1 MGCDPTGKVT
11 QLHSFVSLCC
21 THKHNPVHSD
31 HQHGWPSSS
40 HSFLSTPLMNHWQ
53 DPYALNPLS
62 CKLAAKQ
69 KQSKTPACSFY
80 VILVFMKQALFSR
93 HLMGRFGLAG
103 SIRKDSHRLI
113 RHGLS
118 VCFGS
123 LPAGP
128 VPSQWVAIQV
138 SKQLIEEQG
147 VRQQMTLSLDMS

>member
-1 MGCDPTGKVT
+1 MRPHRESHTAALFCISLLHPQT
-11 QLHSFVSLCC
+11 QPCPFRPSTWLAKFISFFSLNTADEPLAGSICPEPSQLQIGSEAKAIKNPSMFILCHSF
-21 THKHNPVHSD
+21 
-31 HQHGWPSSS
+31 
-40 HSFLSTPLMNHWQ
+40 
-53 DPYALNPLS
+53 
-62 CKLAAKQ
+62 
-69 KQSKTPACSFY
+69 
-80 VILVFMKQALFSR
+80 VFMKQALFSR

>member
-21 THKHNPVHSD
+21 THKHNP
-31 HQHGWPSSS
+31 GPFRPSTWLAKFISFFS
-40 HSFLSTPLMNHWQ
+40 LNTTDEPLAGSICPEPSQLQIGSEAKAIKNPSMFILCHSF
-53 DPYALNPLS
+53 
-62 CKLAAKQ
+62 
-69 KQSKTPACSFY
+69 
-80 VILVFMKQALFSR
+80 VFMKQALFSR

-138 SKQLIEEQG
+138 SKQLIGRTGSEATDDLE
-147 VRQQMTLSLDMS
+147 S